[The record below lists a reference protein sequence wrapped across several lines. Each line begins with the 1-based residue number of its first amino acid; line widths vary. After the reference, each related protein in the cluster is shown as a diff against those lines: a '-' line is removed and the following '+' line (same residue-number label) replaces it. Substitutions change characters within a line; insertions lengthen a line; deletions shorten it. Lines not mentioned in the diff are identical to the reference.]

1 MDNNQNSEMNSLNKK
16 VENSNK
22 PGKKSNFMLVFL
34 LLIIIGLGS
43 YFIINIK
50 YKKMIDK
57 DNQTNNKDNTQEEAS
72 LNTIK
77 NNSLSEFDLS
87 FLKMENGKNNVLYSP
102 ISIKY
107 ALKMLEDGTNG
118 NSKKQISNIIGDY
131 KINKYINSANMA
143 FANAL
148 FVKDTY
154 SSNINKTFI
163 NKLSTDYGAEVIYD
177 SFSNANNINSWI
189 KNKTL
194 NLIENLFDDS
204 AVSNSD
210 FFITNS
216 LGIDME
222 WKEKIQPDNFPY
234 EHLSSHE
241 KFNVYVSSL
250 KSGSGYKL
258 LDFNESGKVKS
269 VEFAAAINNYD
280 IIKELGEENIREFVQ
295 KKYEEWVAKGNTC
308 GEENPTF
315 SIDDYIKELASNY
328 GKYSSSTDF
337 LMYIDDN
344 VKAFAKDLK
353 EYNGIT
359 LQYVGIMPIDTDI
372 EAYINNL
379 NIDKLNNITSNLKEI
394 KPENFKQGV
403 ATKIT
408 GILPLFNFEYDL
420 DLYNDLKRMS
430 VTDVFDNRKADLS
443 NLTLQKNAYL
453 NTVKHKANIEF
464 SNDGIK
470 ASAATTVGGLGAG
483 SCGFNYIYDIPVE
496 EIDLTFDKPY
506 LFMIRNKNTNEIW
519 FMGKVYNPV
528 KCKTFFYDACID

>member
-1 MDNNQNSEMNSLNKK
+1 MDKQNSEMNSLNKK

-22 PGKKSNFMLVFL
+22 PGKKSNFMLIFL

-57 DNQTNNKDNTQEEAS
+57 DNQTDNKDNTQEEVP

-131 KINKYINSANMA
+131 KINKYINSANIA

-177 SFSNANNINSWI
+177 SFSNTNNINSWI

-194 NLIENLFDDS
+194 NLIDNLFDDS

-234 EHLSSHE
+234 EHLSPHE

-250 KSGSGYKL
+250 KSGSGYKI

-344 VKAFAKDLK
+344 VKAFTKDLK

-379 NIDKLNNITSNLKEI
+379 TIDKLNNITSNLKEI
-394 KPENFKQGV
+394 RPENFKQGV

-420 DLYNDLKRMS
+420 DLYNDLKRLS

-528 KCKTFFYDACID
+528 KCTTFFYDACID

>member
-43 YFIINIK
+43 YFIININ

-131 KINKYINSANMA
+131 KINKYTNSANIA

-194 NLIENLFDDS
+194 NLIDNLFDDS

-344 VKAFAKDLK
+344 VKAFTKDLK

-359 LQYVGIMPIDTDI
+359 LQYVGIMPIDIDI

-379 NIDKLNNITSNLKEI
+379 TIDKLNNITSNLKEI
-394 KPENFKQGV
+394 RPENFKQGV
-403 ATKIT
+403 ATRIT

>member
-1 MDNNQNSEMNSLNKK
+1 MDKQNSEMNSLNKK

-22 PGKKSNFMLVFL
+22 PGKKSNFMLIFL

-57 DNQTNNKDNTQEEAS
+57 DNQTDNKDNTQEEVP

-131 KINKYINSANMA
+131 KINKYINSANIA

-194 NLIENLFDDS
+194 NLIDNLFDDS

-234 EHLSSHE
+234 EHLSPHE

-337 LMYIDDN
+337 LMYIDDS
-344 VKAFAKDLK
+344 VKAFTKGLK

-379 NIDKLNNITSNLKEI
+379 TIDKLNNITSNLKEI
-394 KPENFKQGV
+394 RPENFKQGV

-420 DLYNDLKRMS
+420 DLYNDLKRLS

-528 KCKTFFYDACID
+528 KCTTFFYDACID

>member
-1 MDNNQNSEMNSLNKK
+1 MDKQNSEMNSLNKK

-22 PGKKSNFMLVFL
+22 PGKKSNFMLIFL

-57 DNQTNNKDNTQEEAS
+57 DNQTDNKDNTQEEVP

-131 KINKYINSANMA
+131 KINKYINSANIA

-194 NLIENLFDDS
+194 NLIDNLFDDS

-222 WKEKIQPDNFPY
+222 WK
-234 EHLSSHE
+234 
-241 KFNVYVSSL
+241 
-250 KSGSGYKL
+250 
-258 LDFNESGKVKS
+258 
-269 VEFAAAINNYD
+269 
-280 IIKELGEENIREFVQ
+280 
-295 KKYEEWVAKGNTC
+295 
-308 GEENPTF
+308 
-315 SIDDYIKELASNY
+315 
-328 GKYSSSTDF
+328 
-337 LMYIDDN
+337 
-344 VKAFAKDLK
+344 
-353 EYNGIT
+353 
-359 LQYVGIMPIDTDI
+359 
-372 EAYINNL
+372 
-379 NIDKLNNITSNLKEI
+379 
-394 KPENFKQGV
+394 
-403 ATKIT
+403 
-408 GILPLFNFEYDL
+408 
-420 DLYNDLKRMS
+420 
-430 VTDVFDNRKADLS
+430 
-443 NLTLQKNAYL
+443 
-453 NTVKHKANIEF
+453 
-464 SNDGIK
+464 
-470 ASAATTVGGLGAG
+470 
-483 SCGFNYIYDIPVE
+483 
-496 EIDLTFDKPY
+496 
-506 LFMIRNKNTNEIW
+506 
-519 FMGKVYNPV
+519 
-528 KCKTFFYDACID
+528 

>member
-1 MDNNQNSEMNSLNKK
+1 MDKQNSEMNSLNKK

-22 PGKKSNFMLVFL
+22 PGKKSNFMLIFL

-57 DNQTNNKDNTQEEAS
+57 DNQTDNKDNTQEEVP

-131 KINKYINSANMA
+131 KINKYINSANIA

-194 NLIENLFDDS
+194 NLIDNLFDDS

-234 EHLSSHE
+234 EHLSPHE

-250 KSGSGYKL
+250 KSGSGYKI

-344 VKAFAKDLK
+344 VKAFTKDLK
-353 EYNGIT
+353 EYNVIT
-359 LQYVGIMPIDTDI
+359 LQYVGIMPIDIDI

-379 NIDKLNNITSNLKEI
+379 TIDKLNNITSNLKEI
-394 KPENFKQGV
+394 RPENFKQGV

-430 VTDVFDNRKADLS
+430 VNDVFDNRKADLS